1 MTATIPTT
9 LAEYQ
14 EFVRKE
20 VLDIQQTQG
29 MTDENMNAHLRALGL
44 AEKRNFF
51 VPVEVTGTMV
61 AIINVNDAL
70 TEEEARASLAK
81 LTAEEL
87 KRRMPYVNG
96 INGLTTATAKVTTI
110 TETFAVGDPDLTLTN
125 QTIYASL
132 QNHDRSHRRQ
142 CENYDPNRGSYYC
155 TLKRG
160 HEGPQHVAGNGTT
173 IAAVWPADA
182 FDN

>member
-20 VLDIQQTQG
+20 VLDIQLSQG

-44 AEKRNFF
+44 PEKRNFF

-61 AIINVNDAL
+61 AIVNVNDAL
-70 TEEEARASLAK
+70 TEDEARDKIGK
-81 LTAEEL
+81 LSADEL
-87 KRRMPYVNG
+87 KVKLRYVNG
-96 INGLTTATAKVTTI
+96 VSGLTDITTKVTTI
-110 TETFAVGDPDLTLTN
+110 PETFAVGDPDLTLTN

-132 QNHDRSHRRQ
+132 QGEDRSHRRQ

-160 HEGPQHVAGNGTT
+160 HEGKQHVAGNGTT
-173 IAAVWPADA
+173 IAHVWPTDS
-182 FDN
+182 DN